1 MDIGFFLHNGG
12 NKDYVWNSGGLLG
25 CILMFPYPVIK
36 VNRKLQQVDGSLLQE
51 KNQDLRCLLRVE
63 EKHNE

>member
-1 MDIGFFLHNGG
+1 MAVRKIICGIG
-12 NKDYVWNSGGLLG
+12 DPLG
-25 CILMFPYPVIK
+25 HLVVLSCPVIK